1 MPPVTEIV
9 LLVVFL
15 LVIGA
20 VAGVLAGLLGVGGG
34 IVLVPAFYYT
44 FTHLGYDS
52 PMLMQICLGTSL
64 ATIVFTSIRSVRA
77 HHRRG
82 SVDVALLRAW
92 APAIVVGALL
102 GTATASILRSATL
115 TLIFGVLALVA
126 GLYMAFGRSQ
136 WQLAPAMPRGPRL
149 QAYGGLLGYFSVLM
163 GIGGG
168 TFGVPLMTLHGK
180 TIHQAVGTAAGLGLI
195 IALPSTLGFLLI
207 WPANAPPWTIGA
219 INLPAF
225 AVVLVTLTICTPLGV
240 RIAHAMNPAPLKRAF
255 GVFILIVAAN
265 MLRKAAGF

>member
-1 MPPVTEIV
+1 MPPLTEIV

-64 ATIVFTSIRSVRA
+64 ATIVFTSTRSVRA
-77 HHRRG
+77 HNRRG
-82 SVDVALLRAW
+82 AVDVGLLRAW
-92 APAIVVGALL
+92 APAIVVGAVL
-102 GTATASILRSATL
+102 GTLAASVLRSDTL
-115 TLIFGVLALVA
+115 TLIFGVLALIA
-126 GLYMAFGRSQ
+126 GVYMALGRSD
-136 WQLAPAMPRGPRL
+136 WRLAPEMPRGPRL
-149 QAYGGLLGYFSVLM
+149 HAYGGLLGFFSVLM

-168 TFGVPLMTLHGK
+168 TFGVPLMALHGV
-180 TIHQAVGTAAGLGLI
+180 TIHRAVGTAAGLGLI
-195 IALPSTLGFLLI
+195 IAIPSTLGFLLI
-207 WPANAPPWTIGA
+207 WPEGAPPWTIGA

-225 AVVLVTLTICTPLGV
+225 GVVLVTLTICTPLGV
-240 RIAHAMNPAPLKRAF
+240 KIAHAMNPAPLKRAF
-255 GVFILIVAAN
+255 GVFILIVGLN